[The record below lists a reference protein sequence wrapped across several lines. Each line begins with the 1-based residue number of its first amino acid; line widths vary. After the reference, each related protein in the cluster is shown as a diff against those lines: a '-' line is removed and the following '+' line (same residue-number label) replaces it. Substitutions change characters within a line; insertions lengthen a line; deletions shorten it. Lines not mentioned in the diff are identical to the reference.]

1 LQCSCIPREEN
12 EPDTQHISDL
22 VFVQF
27 NTRLLGK
34 KREATKMLM
43 YFYLASNAQDWSVEG
58 CDNIDKENEK
68 NERFLSVTSL
78 SKKKE
83 ALSKRKE
90 KERQFEQLQHAAEMA

>member
-1 LQCSCIPREEN
+1 LHTKRRN
-12 EPDTQHISDL
+12 EPNTQHISDL
-22 VFVQF
+22 LFVQF

-78 SKKKE
+78 SKKN
-83 ALSKRKE
+83 KRKGSSL
-90 KERQFEQLQHAAEMA
+90 KKKKRQFEQLQHAAEMA